1 MIGNLILGPCDNDIM
16 TNATCRFSL
25 AGGSLL

>member
-1 MIGNLILGPCDNDIM
+1 MIENLILAPCDNDIM